1 MNQSVTEIEAT
12 QDEDA
17 LLAAIVSTGIE
28 LAALHPRMRHE
39 KMLTEQ
45 SLHTLKKVLSD
56 VKHRSFTQRLRLAQP
71 LRDGSPIDEG
81 QLLRHRHRVGSDA
94 PLRDGSPLVQPVD

>member
-56 VKHRSFTQRLRLAQP
+56 VKHRSFTQRLHLEREA
-71 LRDGSPIDEG
+71 RSSG
-81 QLLRHRHRVGSDA
+81 RAR
-94 PLRDGSPLVQPVD
+94 